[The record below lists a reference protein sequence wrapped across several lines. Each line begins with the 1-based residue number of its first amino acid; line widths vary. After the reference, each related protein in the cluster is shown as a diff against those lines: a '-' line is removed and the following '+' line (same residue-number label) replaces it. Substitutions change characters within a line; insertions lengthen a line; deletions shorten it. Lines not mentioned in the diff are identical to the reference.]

1 MQSQLHPLPATY
13 LTCFSPRL
21 MPSHH
26 LPSLCPQNQFFI
38 SCADGKTV
46 HNGIGD
52 AIVNRILRAHRSGFS
67 VVARLMWL
75 IIYFFYTHSLTLK
88 QQSTHS

>member
-1 MQSQLHPLPATY
+1 MRIHESECNPSSVRSLPATY

-46 HNGIGD
+46 YNGIGD
-52 AIVNRILRAHRSGFS
+52 AIVNRILRAHRSVFS
-67 VVARLMWL
+67 VVARLTWL
-75 IIYFFYTHSLTLK
+75 FIF
-88 QQSTHS
+88 